1 MNIKEQIIADIT
13 AKVEAK
19 LSSQN
24 VELATIYDNL
34 KGTLE
39 DANKPF
45 FQALDLRGQC
55 SKLCR
60 DSITKNQAILKEL
73 NKIEPLIKEIGLDS
87 ELKKVQ
93 NAKAEVSK
101 NISTIDEALT
111 NFLAI

>member
-1 MNIKEQIIADIT
+1 MSTLRQIGNKLFKE
-13 AKVEAK
+13 E
-19 LSSQN
+19 LSNQK

-34 KGTLE
+34 KATLE
-39 DANKPF
+39 NANKPF
-45 FQALDLRGQC
+45 FEALDLRGKC

-60 DSITKNQAILKEL
+60 DSITKNQDILKEL

-93 NAKAEVSK
+93 NAKAEVNK
-101 NISTIDEALT
+101 NISIINEALS